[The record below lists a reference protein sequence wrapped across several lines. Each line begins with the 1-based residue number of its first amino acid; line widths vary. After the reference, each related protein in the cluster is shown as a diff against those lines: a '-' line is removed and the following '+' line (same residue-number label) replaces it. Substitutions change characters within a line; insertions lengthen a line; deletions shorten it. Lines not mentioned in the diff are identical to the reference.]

1 MRRFKFMSTLNELK
15 EEIISVCKNRREII
29 AAYIFGS
36 RAMGKGKK
44 ASDVDIALL
53 LDDQEAGNFPY
64 LEFKV
69 ALEKVLNKNVDL
81 IILNQAG
88 EILKHQIRKYGK
100 IIYESNPKMRKQWEV
115 LSRKLYQDF
124 LHLHHIYMKQLKQ
137 WSFLSALCV
146 SAVNCY

>member
-1 MRRFKFMSTLNELK
+1 MRHFRLMSILNGF
-15 EEIISVCKNRREII
+15 EEAIISVCKGQREII
-29 AAYIFGS
+29 AAYVFGS

-53 LDDQEAGNFPY
+53 LDDREASNFPY

-69 ALEKVLNKNVDL
+69 TLERALNKNVDL

-88 EILKHQIRKYGK
+88 EILKHQVRKYGK
-100 IIYESNPKMRKQWEV
+100 TIYESNPKMRKQWEI

-124 LHLHHIYMKQLKQ
+124 LYLHHIYMKKLYDYYR
-137 WSFLSALCV
+137 V
-146 SAVNCY
+146 

>member
-1 MRRFKFMSTLNELK
+1 MSTLNELK

>member
-1 MRRFKFMSTLNELK
+1 MRHFRLMLSFNELK

-29 AAYIFGS
+29 AAYVFGS
-36 RAMGKGKK
+36 RAIGKGKK

-53 LDDQEAGNFPY
+53 LDDREASNFPY

-69 ALEKVLNKNVDL
+69 TLERVLNKNVDL

-124 LHLHHIYMKQLKQ
+124 LYLHHIYMKKLYDYYG
-137 WSFLSALCV
+137 V
-146 SAVNCY
+146 ENG

>member
-1 MRRFKFMSTLNELK
+1 MLSFNELE
-15 EEIISVCKNRREII
+15 EEIVSVCKGQREII
-29 AAYIFGS
+29 AAHLFGS
-36 RAMGKGKK
+36 RASGEGKK

-53 LDDQEAGNFPY
+53 LDDREASNFPY

-69 ALEKVLNKNVDL
+69 TLERVLNKNVDL

-100 IIYESNPKMRKQWEV
+100 IIYESNPKMRKQWEI

-124 LHLHHIYMKQLKQ
+124 LYLHNIYMKKLYDYYG
-137 WSFLSALCV
+137 V
-146 SAVNCY
+146 ENG

>member
-1 MRRFKFMSTLNELK
+1 MRHFKFMSTLNELE
-15 EEIISVCKNRREII
+15 EEIVSVCKNRREII
-29 AAYIFGS
+29 AAYVFGS
-36 RAMGKGKK
+36 RASGEGKK

-53 LDDQEAGNFPY
+53 LDDREASNFPY

-69 ALEKVLNKNVDL
+69 TLERVLNKNVDL

-124 LHLHHIYMKQLKQ
+124 LYLHRIYMKKLYDYYG
-137 WSFLSALCV
+137 V
-146 SAVNCY
+146 ENG